1 MATASNV
8 LFSWA
13 DVEKL
18 PELRRLDLVLDTLPD
33 GELIAA
39 LESARGRGRD
49 DYPVRAMWR
58 ALVAGVV
65 FGHRSIAS
73 LLRELGRNPA
83 LLAAC
88 GFDPLA
94 RQSRP
99 RTVLERDGERSRVVS
114 LTAPC
119 RSSIP
124 SHWNFSRFVRRV
136 VEHEA
141 LVRAMFERLREEL
154 MEALP
159 DFGEHLGYDGK
170 ALESHSTGRVNRD
183 TGTPSDRDADWGR
196 HETHGVD
203 ANSGTP
209 WTKVKTWF
217 GYGLHLIADTR
228 YEVPVDYRVTPASH
242 SEVKEL
248 EAMVGEGF
256 EDCPELARRCR
267 DLCADRGLDSGPLKA
282 TLWDD
287 YRIRPLIEPRELWRE
302 EKAMPDYDPTRP
314 ITRALFPE
322 RADTLVYTEKG
333 QVQCRCPASGEK
345 RDLAFWGFESDR
357 NTLKY
362 RCPAAVYDLQCTG
375 REACERGAGG
385 HVGAY
390 GRIVRIDLDEHD
402 RRIFTPTPWGSP
414 SWKRGYH
421 RRSALERI
429 NNRIDHGYEF
439 EQHFIRGLAR
449 MRTRVGVAL
458 AVMLALA
465 LGHLRAGRC
474 ESMRSLFAAVPFAD
488 TG

>member
-18 PELRRLDLVLDTLPD
+18 PDLRRLELVLDTLPD
-33 GELIAA
+33 GALIAA
-39 LESARGRGRD
+39 LEAARGRGRD

-83 LLAAC
+83 LLTAC

-114 LTAPC
+114 LAAPC

-124 SHWNFSRFVRRV
+124 NHWNFSRFVRRV

-141 LVRAMFERLREEL
+141 LVRAMFERLREAL

-159 DFGEHLGYDGK
+159 DFAEHLGYDGK
-170 ALESHSTGRVNRD
+170 ALESHSTGRVNRA
-183 TGTPSDRDADWGR
+183 TGAPSDRDADWGR

-203 ANSGTP
+203 AKSGTP

-228 YEVPVDYRVTPASH
+228 YEVPVDYRVTPASR

-248 EAMVGEGF
+248 EAMVEAGF
-256 EDCPELARRCR
+256 EACPELARRCR
-267 DLCADRGLDSGPLKA
+267 DFSADRGLDSGPLKA
-282 TLWDD
+282 TLWDE
-287 YRIRPLIEPRELWRE
+287 YRVRPLIEPRELWRE

-333 QVQCRCPASGEK
+333 QVQCRCPASGEE

-362 RCPAAVYDLQCTG
+362 RCPAAAYDLQCAG

-385 HVGAY
+385 HIGAY
-390 GRIVRIDLDEHD
+390 GRIVRIDLDAHD

-414 SWKRGYH
+414 SWRRGYN

-458 AVMLALA
+458 TVMLALA